1 MSQEK
6 RYWKSEIELKPNN
19 GLDEIRNNEFVDKLP
34 VDENIFSNDSV
45 NNSETNRR
53 DFLKY
58 LGF

>member
-19 GLDEIRNNEFVDKLP
+19 GLDQIRNNEFVDKLP

-45 NNSETNRR
+45 SRAASVKAQ
-53 DFLKY
+53 DCSA
-58 LGF
+58 